1 MTHSIPRL
9 SAVIMCL
16 CFLLTVG
23 TVGALDCNTISLPQG
38 IIQTGIFVVIGLTV
52 GYKSKIII

>member
-1 MTHSIPRL
+1 MTHSSIPTT
-9 SAVIMCL
+9 IMCL
-16 CFLLTVG
+16 CFLLVVG
-23 TVGALDCNTISLPQG
+23 TVGALDCNTISLLQG